1 MTARKLSL
9 VRQIL
14 DEEDKIWN
22 ELVAHGYPIIQAKK
36 KATEAVKEKFGK
48 FDNIESEFIWLKKEE
63 D

>member
-1 MTARKLSL
+1 MTERKLSL

-14 DEEDKIWN
+14 DEEDKIGN
-22 ELVAHGYPIIQAKK
+22 ELLAHWFPIQQAKK

-48 FDNIESEFIWLKKEE
+48 FDNIESEFIGLKKEE